1 MNFNDEIIISQG
13 KHDVSKD
20 VVSYEPIVCKSV
32 PIMITEIK
40 LSDRNPDSQFIIKME
55 VMKSPELHTSKE
67 SLKYAGRRLQDY
79 ITFDPT
85 KPGAFKYRQLR
96 AAIGNPYQPTE
107 PLQIKLKETFLN
119 KALMVDLDVY
129 NNEEKNIFNKQDF
142 KYKEL
147 NAAQLSPTM
156 PAKKAEPFEGISIK
170 DDDLPFDEP
179 AVARQKQKDK
189 DEW

>member
-20 VVSYEPIVCKSV
+20 VVSYEPIVAKNV
-32 PIMITEIK
+32 PILITEIK

-55 VMKSPELHTSKE
+55 VMKTPELHTSKE

-79 ITFDPT
+79 ITFDPL

-96 AAIGNPYQPTE
+96 AAIGNPYSPTE
-107 PLQIKLKETFLN
+107 PLKIKLKETFLN

-147 NAAQLSPTM
+147 NKDLLKSTAPT
-156 PAKKAEPFEGISIK
+156 ATKEESINIA
-170 DDDLPFDEP
+170 DEDLPFDLP
-179 AVARQKQKDK
+179 DVSRQKQKEK

>member
-1 MNFNDEIIISQG
+1 MNFNDDILISQG

-20 VVSYEPIVCKSV
+20 IASYEPLVAKNV
-32 PIMITEIK
+32 PILITEIK

-55 VMKSPELHTSKE
+55 VMKSPELHTNKE

-79 ITFDPT
+79 ITFDPL

-96 AAIGNPYQPTE
+96 AAIGNPYSPTE

-147 NAAQLSPTM
+147 NVKLLQPT
-156 PAKKAEPFEGISIK
+156 PNKVVKEETISIN
-170 DDDLPFDEP
+170 DEDLPFDLPE
-179 AVARQKQKDK
+179 VSTNKVNKEK

>member
-1 MNFNDEIIISQG
+1 MNFNDDILISQG

-20 VVSYEPIVCKSV
+20 IASYEPLVAKNV
-32 PIMITEIK
+32 PILITEIK

-55 VMKSPELHTSKE
+55 VMKTPELHTNKE

-79 ITFDPT
+79 ITFDPL

-96 AAIGNPYQPTE
+96 AAIGNPYSPTE

-147 NAAQLSPTM
+147 NKDLLKPTA
-156 PAKKAEPFEGISIK
+156 PTATKEESINIA
-170 DDDLPFDEP
+170 DEDLPFDLP
-179 AVARQKQKDK
+179 DVSRQKQKEK